1 MTRTDKRF
9 APMVVLWAVPVT
21 LYFLRKYLSSFSSSE
36 IELSALNYRAPGG
49 SMVTLD
55 KVIPFENILGR
66 KLCESAMQA
75 FRRKIATPNRRDRA
89 SLSLAYHAY
98 WSIYHGEERY
108 ALISPGK
115 CTCNFKDEF
124 TLCASGARFE
134 LSQLIKSKPSLLTS
148 TDSTGATLLYIA
160 CRGGVDTGKTCPCL
174 LPTYSPA
181 TNLAAMRI
189 GRWQSSFRLA
199 SRTRRTRPMRSG
211 WSRTVRSGAAW
222 STYGSGGDPTPRSRR
237 Q

>member
-1 MTRTDKRF
+1 
-9 APMVVLWAVPVT
+9 MVVLWAVPVT

-55 KVIPFENILGR
+55 KVIPFENILDR

-160 CRGGVDTGKTCPCL
+160 CRGGFLDVVDMILRQGANINACQLQGNTPL
-174 LPTYSPA
+174 H
-181 TNLAAMRI
+181 
-189 GRWQSSFRLA
+189 
-199 SRTRRTRPMRSG
+199 
-211 WSRTVRSGAAW
+211 VAAW
-222 STYGSGGDPTPRSRR
+222 YRHLPIVQLLLRCGADITIRNVAGNTALEECDWAVAAAIKKAKK
-237 Q
+237 